1 MTLPIVLA
9 ALAAVIIWGAS
20 PVATKIAVSGLPA
33 LDVSL
38 LRTVLGGLAA
48 LPLALLMRIPLPA
61 GWPERRVLATSA
73 IVGFVIYPVALTYG
87 VQATSANHA
96 SLILASLPVF
106 TGAIAQA
113 WDRRWPKGQWWAGC
127 AVALAGEA
135 VLILGRSGPSSHGA
149 SLEGDMI
156 VLVSNTLASFGYV
169 AGGRLQAAG
178 YQSAGTTFWG
188 VTIAALLLVPVLP
201 FALATNSWPAAPV
214 ESWIA
219 LGYQAI
225 MVTIV
230 GYMLW
235 YWALGRGGIARMG
248 LFQFLQPVSGVL
260 LASLLLA
267 EPLTW
272 TLGAAAALILGGVFV
287 AARAR

>member
-1 MTLPIVLA
+1 MTLPVVLA

-20 PVATKIAVSGLPA
+20 PVATKIAVMGLPVI
-33 LDVSL
+33 DVSV
-38 LRTVLGGLAA
+38 LRTFLGGLAA
-48 LPLALLMRIPLPA
+48 LPLALLMRVPLPA
-61 GWPERRVLATSA
+61 GWPERRLLAASA
-73 IVGFVIYPVALTYG
+73 VVGFVIYPVALTYG

-113 WDRRWPKGQWWAGC
+113 WDRRLPKGVWWLGC
-127 AVALAGEA
+127 TVALAGEA
-135 VLILGRSGPSSHGA
+135 VLILGRSDLAHHGA
-149 SLEGDMI
+149 TLEGDLVI
-156 VLVSNTLASFGYV
+156 LVSNALASFGYV
-169 AGGRLQAAG
+169 TGARLQAAG
-178 YQSAGTTFWG
+178 YASIGTTFWG
-188 VTIAALLLVPVLP
+188 VTIAALVLVPFLP
-201 FALATNSWPAAPV
+201 FVLTTDVWPAAPI

-219 LGYQAI
+219 VGYQAI

-248 LFQFLQPVSGVL
+248 LFQFLQPISGVL
-260 LASLLLA
+260 LASILLA

-272 TLGAAAALILGGVFV
+272 TLGVAATLILGGVFIAV
-287 AARAR
+287 RAR